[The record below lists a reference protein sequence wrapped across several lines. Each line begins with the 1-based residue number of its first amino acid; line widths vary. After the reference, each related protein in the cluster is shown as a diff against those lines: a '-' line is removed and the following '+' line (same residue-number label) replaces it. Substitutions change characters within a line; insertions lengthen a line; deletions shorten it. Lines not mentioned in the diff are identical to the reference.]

1 MGARGAAP
9 PPRRGSRARI
19 PHGACGGGH
28 GARSGCWW
36 PLREP
41 SRLCVTD
48 CLTRRYSVPY
58 SPADQGNESS
68 TAWAPVLSLAQVRQ
82 LGEEIVTTRIYALP
96 IQQTGWQVPGDGTT
110 SFSWE
115 YDQGRD
121 RLLTLY
127 EKGKHRQ
134 WNASERI
141 DWSMEVDRDD
151 PLGIPDEAISIYG
164 SPTWERLGQPE
175 RAQVRLHMASWQFSQ
190 FLHGEQ
196 GALICASKIVQ
207 TVPDMDSKFY
217 AATQVMDEARHVE
230 AYSRYL
236 HDKLELAYP
245 INPHLQ
251 ALLNDVVSDPRWDM
265 TYLGMQVLFG
275 RLALRDLYPQ
285 LTQAERDERE
295 EFCVEACLLM
305 RDRFTG
311 EEIWRTLDFDADEC
325 VEYVS
330 KSETLRQFRSML
342 FSRIVPTLRDIGLF
356 GPKVKAAF
364 AKMGVLG
371 FEQVDVEG
379 LMATDERVAEEF
391 DAERVQQ
398 VDDTIAAGA
407 DAG

>member
-1 MGARGAAP
+1 MGTGP
-9 PPRRGSRARI
+9 
-19 PHGACGGGH
+19 
-28 GARSGCWW
+28 
-36 PLREP
+36 
-41 SRLCVTD
+41 
-48 CLTRRYSVPY
+48 VPQ
-58 SPADQGNESS
+58 AG
-68 TAWAPVLSLAQVRQ
+68 RQ
-82 LGEEIVTTRIYALP
+82 LGEEIVTTRIYTLP
-96 IQQTGWQVPGDGTT
+96 IEQTGWQVPGGGTS

-121 RLLTLY
+121 R
-127 EKGKHRQ
+127 Q
-134 WNASERI
+134 WNAAERI
-141 DWSMEVDRDD
+141 DWSHEVNKND
-151 PLGIPDEAISIYG
+151 PLGAPDEVISIYG
-164 SPTWERLGQPE
+164 SPTWERLGTRE
-175 RAQVRLHMASWQFSQ
+175 RAQVRLHTSAWQFSQ

-245 INPHLQ
+245 INPHLK
-251 ALLNDVVSDPRWDM
+251 
-265 TYLGMQVLFG
+265 
-275 RLALRDLYPQ
+275 ALRDLYPQ
-285 LTQAERDERE
+285 LTQAEREERE

>member
-1 MGARGAAP
+1 
-9 PPRRGSRARI
+9 
-19 PHGACGGGH
+19 
-28 GARSGCWW
+28 
-36 PLREP
+36 
-41 SRLCVTD
+41 
-48 CLTRRYSVPY
+48 
-58 SPADQGNESS
+58 
-68 TAWAPVLSLAQVRQ
+68 
-82 LGEEIVTTRIYALP
+82 VTTRIYALP

-151 PLGIPDEAISIYG
+151 PLGILDEAISIYG

-245 INPHLQ
+245 INPHLK
-251 ALLNDVVSDPRWDM
+251 ALLNDVVSDHRWDM
-265 TYLGMQVLFG
+265 TYLGMQVLIEGLALAAFGVIRDLAQDPLGRSINAYVMQDEARHVAFG

-325 VEYVS
+325 VDYVS
-330 KSETLRQFRSML
+330 KSETLQQFRSML

-364 AKMGVLG
+364 ATMGVLG

-379 LMATDERVAEEF
+379 LMADDERVAEEF

-398 VDDTIAAGA
+398 VEDTIAAGA

>member
-1 MGARGAAP
+1 M
-9 PPRRGSRARI
+9 
-19 PHGACGGGH
+19 
-28 GARSGCWW
+28 
-36 PLREP
+36 
-41 SRLCVTD
+41 
-48 CLTRRYSVPY
+48 
-58 SPADQGNESS
+58 
-68 TAWAPVLSLAQVRQ
+68 
-82 LGEEIVTTRIYALP
+82 
-96 IQQTGWQVPGDGTT
+96 
-110 SFSWE
+110 
-115 YDQGRD
+115 
-121 RLLTLY
+121 
-127 EKGKHRQ
+127 
-134 WNASERI
+134 
-141 DWSMEVDRDD
+141 
-151 PLGIPDEAISIYG
+151 
-164 SPTWERLGQPE
+164 
-175 RAQVRLHMASWQFSQ
+175 
-190 FLHGEQ
+190 
-196 GALICASKIVQ
+196 CASKIVQ

-245 INPHLQ
+245 INPHLK
-251 ALLNDVVSDPRWDM
+251 ALLNDVVSDTRWDM
-265 TYLGMQVLFG
+265 TYLGMQVLIEGLALAAFGVIRDLARDPLGRAINAYVMQDEARHVAFG

-330 KSETLRQFRSML
+330 KSETLQQFRSML

-364 AKMGVLG
+364 ATMGVLD

-379 LMATDERVAEEF
+379 LMANDERVAEEF
-391 DAERVQQ
+391 DAERVRQ
-398 VDDTIAAGA
+398 VDDTIAAGT

>member
-1 MGARGAAP
+1 MGTGP
-9 PPRRGSRARI
+9 
-19 PHGACGGGH
+19 
-28 GARSGCWW
+28 
-36 PLREP
+36 
-41 SRLCVTD
+41 
-48 CLTRRYSVPY
+48 VP
-58 SPADQGNESS
+58 
-68 TAWAPVLSLAQVRQ
+68 AQVGI

-96 IQQTGWQVPGDGTT
+96 IAQTGWQVPGGGTT

-115 YDQGRD
+115 YDLGRD

-141 DWSMEVDRDD
+141 DWSQEVDKND
-151 PLGIPDEAISIYG
+151 PLGTPDEAISIYG
-164 SPTWERLGQPE
+164 SRTWERLGERE

-245 INPHLQ
+245 INPHLK
-251 ALLNDVVSDPRWDM
+251 ALLNDVVGDSRWDM
-265 TYLGMQVLFG
+265 TYLGMQVLIEGLALAAFGVIRDLAQDPLGRAINAYVMQDEARHVAFG

-325 VEYVS
+325 VDYVS
-330 KSETLRQFRSML
+330 KSETLQQFRSML

-356 GPKVKAAF
+356 GPKVQAAF